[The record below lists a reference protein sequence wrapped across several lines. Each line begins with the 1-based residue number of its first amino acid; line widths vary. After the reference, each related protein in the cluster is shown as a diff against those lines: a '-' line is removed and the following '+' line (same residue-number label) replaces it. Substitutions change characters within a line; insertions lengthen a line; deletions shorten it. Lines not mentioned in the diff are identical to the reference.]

1 MAVEN
6 PPADP
11 QAPQLADDG
20 LDLGFAA
27 RLPEEESPFD
37 PASSDEPVL
46 WLRLVDAALR
56 PRGGLR
62 VELQG
67 ASGRYTAV
75 SEPDGTLWIDG
86 CEPGT
91 YALSAVPGA
100 ATVPALYLSDLRQD
114 RRPYLVIL

>member
-1 MAVEN
+1 MTVEN
-6 PPADP
+6 APADP

-20 LDLGFAA
+20 LDLGWAA

-46 WLRLVDAALR
+46 WLRIVDAALR
-56 PRGGLR
+56 PRAGLA
-62 VELQG
+62 VELRG
-67 ASGRYTAV
+67 PGSRYSVV
-75 SEPDGTLWIDG
+75 SEADGTLWVDG

-91 YALSAVPGA
+91 YTLAAVAGL
-100 ATVPALYLSDLRQD
+100 ATVPALYLSDLSQD